1 MLAGGRPVSALAKD
15 CCYRDISTL
24 AEDLQRLQKQKAQ
37 CEANYEQAIK
47 GQKHAL
53 GEIDRLKDD
62 NEKLSHELKQIKDVA
77 LSVESEANLSLDAL
91 HKSNTSLRLKLHESK
106 KRIHE
111 LESQMC
117 LTGEYDAKDLK
128 EANMNI
134 KFLKEQLRSVSE
146 KGEHISFTFFVFDND
161 HFCNGFVSFCFLAL
175 RL

>member
-37 CEANYEQAIK
+37 CEANYEQALK

-53 GEIDRLKDD
+53 DEIARLKED

-91 HKSNTSLRLKLHESK
+91 HKSNTSLKLKLHESK

-111 LESQMC
+111 LESHLC
-117 LTGEYDAKDLK
+117 LTGEYDSKDLK
-128 EANMNI
+128 EANMKI

-146 KGEHISFTFFVFDND
+146 KGKRIFTSFALYFEMFIFKNKDN
-161 HFCNGFVSFCFLAL
+161 FCLKIVN
-175 RL
+175 